1 MEELK
6 QFLVR
11 IQSVKQLRNSIA
23 KSDTVS
29 RKTSRLLHG
38 YYVDSPFVKKYSEDV
53 SDAFLDKPTP
63 NLSELQIQQITKRVK
78 DEHKQRVRQIILHQK
93 KKIRYRT
100 KYDNLPVLTHF
111 IHYN

>member
-1 MEELK
+1 MNTNIIVKMPFVDIIYMEELK

-38 YYVDSPFVKKYSEDV
+38 YYVDSPFVKKYSEEIIKYLGNKFN
-53 SDAFLDKPTP
+53 SRIIGF
-63 NLSELQIQQITKRVK
+63 SIFVK
-78 DEHKQRVRQIILHQK
+78 KFRKEQVE
-93 KKIRYRT
+93 
-100 KYDNLPVLTHF
+100 
-111 IHYN
+111 